1 MNILKPF
8 FLSFLLLVAF
18 SFAAYSQTASVISK
32 NSNLRGTPTNKGKV
46 IETLAKGSVVEVI
59 KQKSQWFL
67 VQSSAH
73 VGWVHGNTIRLEE
86 QSLAE
91 TTYEGYSVFL
101 PSPEDTKAN
110 SSTEEK
116 KIMRH
121 PRIGMTTE
129 EARNSTW
136 GEPDKINRTTTA
148 SGVQLQWIYY
158 KRDSLTGVI
167 KWKTLYFNN
176 GRLTSI
182 NE

>member
-1 MNILKPF
+1 MKILKLL
-8 FLSFLLLVAF
+8 FLGFLLLVAS

-46 IETLAKGSVVEVI
+46 IETLAKGSGVEVI
-59 KQKSQWFL
+59 KRKGQWFL

-86 QSLAE
+86 QSFE
-91 TTYEGYSVFL
+91 TTYEGYPLFL
-101 PSPEDTKAN
+101 ASPEDIKAN
-110 SSTEEK
+110 SSTDEK
-116 KIMRH
+116 EVKRP
-121 PRIGMTTE
+121 PRIGMTTV
-129 EARNSTW
+129 EARDSTW
-136 GEPDKINRTTTA
+136 GEPDKVNRTTTA
-148 SGVQLQWIYY
+148 SGVQLQWVYY
-158 KRDSLTGVI
+158 ERDSSTGVI